1 MPSPVRSL
9 AMPSA
14 PSPCRW
20 EWRGPC
26 RGRGRPATSPR
37 QLERNAFQALPV
49 HVAHAVAVITLP
61 DVHRDP
67 FDPMLVA
74 QEISDGLTI
83 VSSDPDLA
91 RYPIPVVW

>member
-1 MPSPVRSL
+1 
-9 AMPSA
+9 
-14 PSPCRW
+14 
-20 EWRGPC
+20 
-26 RGRGRPATSPR
+26 
-37 QLERNAFQALPV
+37 
-49 HVAHAVAVITLP
+49 VAHAVAVITLP